1 MGTVSELI
9 GSCGNQLSLVCKGFS
24 SPVCE
29 IGCRITVNGQLN
41 TKFVMKRFRRIY
53 YDYFSHVYDRFVSL
67 HSPDRGSRLRYF
79 LAEKTGLSKGDKV
92 LDICAGT
99 GTLLS
104 YLKAKLQGHGLV
116 AGADFSMGMLKA
128 GRSKMPDRDSV
139 FLVLADAACLPFG
152 DKVFDAVTCSHAF
165 YELKGETQESSLHEI
180 CRVLKP
186 GKPFVMMEHDV
197 PENFFVR
204 MLFYLRLLSMGPRR
218 ALEILRHERN
228 LLMRYFR
235 SVERV
240 QTPTGRSKVMI
251 CSDR

>member
-1 MGTVSELI
+1 VDS
-9 GSCGNQLSLVCKGFS
+9 QLPVVCEGFS

-92 LDICAGT
+92 LDICTGT

-116 AGADFSMGMLKA
+116 VGADFSMGMLKA
-128 GRSKMPDRDSV
+128 GRPKRPDHDSV

-165 YELKGETQESSLHEI
+165 YELKGDTQDRCLHEI

-186 GKPFVMMEHDV
+186 GKLFLMMEHDV
-197 PENFFVR
+197 PENFLLK
-204 MLFYLRLLSMGPRR
+204 MLFYGRLLSMGPWK
-218 ALEILRHERN
+218 ALEILRHEMD
-228 LLMRYFR
+228 LLTRYFR

-251 CSDR
+251 CRA